1 MSNELSPSRRGV
13 LAAAA
18 ATFAS
23 FILAPGVT
31 LRAFAEEAPT
41 AAGRRTTRWGI
52 LIDTTKCT
60 HECDACVTAC
70 NKEFNLTSHGR
81 PRTDPQWIRKLT
93 VTDKATG
100 HTTSLPVM
108 CQHCA
113 NPPCVDVC
121 PTGASFKRADGI
133 VLIDRHICIGCRYCI
148 MACPYGARGFVAED
162 VDDQRP
168 WGPRGKGTAEACT
181 MCVHRV
187 DTGRTPACVEACNSD
202 GNKAMLFGD
211 LNDPNSEIARRVA
224 TFPSS
229 QIKADLHTDPGLRY
243 EGI

>member
-1 MSNELSPSRRGV
+1 MSTQPSASRRGL

-18 ATFAS
+18 AAFATFT
-23 FILAPGVT
+23 LAPGIT
-31 LRAFAEEAPT
+31 LRAYAEEP
-41 AAGRRTTRWGI
+41 AATPNGRKVRWGI

-60 HECDACVTAC
+60 TDCTACVKAC
-70 NKEFNLTSHGR
+70 NNEFNLTGHDR

-93 VTDKATG
+93 VTDTETG
-100 HTTSLPVM
+100 KTSSLPVM

-113 NPPCVDVC
+113 HPPCVDVC
-121 PTGASFKRADGI
+121 PTGASFQRPDGI

-148 MACPYGARGFVAED
+148 MACPYGARNFVHED
-162 VDDQRP
+162 VDNQRP

-187 DTGRTPACVEACNSD
+187 ETGRTPACVESCASD

-211 LNDPNSEIARRVA
+211 LNDPSSDIAKRVA
-224 TFPSS
+224 SFPST
-229 QIKADLHTDPGLRY
+229 QIRADLRTDPGLRY